1 MTQRILTLLSG
12 LIFLGGAALAAEPVN
27 GGIDLQPAATSIM
40 EDVRWL
46 HNYWLMPIIT
56 IISLVVMALLGY
68 VMWRYSAKRN
78 PVAKK
83 FSHNTTV
90 EVVWTVVPVL
100 ILIAIAFPSFQLL
113 YYKETIPQDV
123 AEADIVNIKTT
134 GWRWYWT
141 YDYPESADGAGD
153 DFQIISNMI
162 WDEDLEPHH
171 VRNLSVDYP
180 MVVPEDRVVRLYVA
194 GADVIHS
201 WAMPSFGIKMDAIP
215 GRLNEV
221 WFRVEDAGRYFGQCS
236 EICGIRHAFMPIE
249 VRALPQAQYD
259 QWLAVARDDLDAA
272 NALLDQFQP
281 QFSGAQMAS
290 LSLTD
295 AQGSLAQ

>member
-1 MTQRILTLLSG
+1 MIKRYLTALAGAAVS
-12 LIFLGGAALAAEPVN
+12 GGAAFAAEPVN
-27 GGIDLQPAATSIM
+27 GAIDLQPAATSIM

-46 HNYWLMPIIT
+46 HDWWLMPIIT
-56 IISLVVMALLGY
+56 IITIIVLGLLLY
-68 VMWRYSAKRN
+68 VMVKYNAKAN
-78 PVAKK
+78 PVPKK

-100 ILIAIAFPSFQLL
+100 LLIAIAFPSFQLL

-123 AEADIVNIKTT
+123 AEADIVNIKAT

-141 YDYPESADGAGD
+141 YDYAESADAAGD
-153 DFQIISNMI
+153 DFQIISNMMF
-162 WDEDLEPHH
+162 DEDLGPNDR
-171 VRNLSVDYP
+171 RNLSTDYP
-180 MVVPEDRVVRLYVA
+180 MVVPVDRVVRLYVA

-201 WAMPSFGIKMDAIP
+201 WAMPAFGIKIDAIP

-221 WFRVEDAGRYFGQCS
+221 WFRVDEAGRYFGQCS

-249 VRALPQAQYD
+249 IRALPQAQYD
-259 QWLAVARDDLDAA
+259 QWLETARDDLDAA

-281 QFSGAQMAS
+281 EFGGARMAA
-290 LSLTD
+290 LTTD
-295 AQGSLAQ
+295 AAEGSLVQ